1 MIIVPQRS
9 YWPQRNHHLSFYA
22 LSVENEPLPV
32 STMASCPHHT
42 WETGWHLKPPCVT
55 SSLNVRS
62 LFRSICLFI
71 ITPGFL
77 LVPRNQSIG
86 EGIASFYGTS
96 FIWCHGGWY
105 FIAFTY
111 SHNSVSW
118 IWSFYKRRSGSKRQ
132 NLAGTQE
139 EEEPG
144 FRPTSACFQRLCL
157 SPISSNS
164 LVFVTFLP
172 ITFAPKPDRADP
184 D

>member
-22 LSVENEPLPV
+22 LSVENEPPPV

-77 LVPRNQSIG
+77 LVPRNQSTG

-118 IWSFYKRRSGSKRQ
+118 IWSFYKRKKWLKEAKFSRYSGRGGARVQTHICLFPKALLVSYLIK
-132 NLAGTQE
+132 L
-139 EEEPG
+139 
-144 FRPTSACFQRLCL
+144 SHLCHIP
-157 SPISSNS
+157 SHNFCP
-164 LVFVTFLP
+164 
-172 ITFAPKPDRADP
+172 
-184 D
+184 